1 MYRLSDAGWRKHKGN
16 MKCFKRER
24 TKCHN
29 LWFLYNF
36 FQLLQLSEMPSL
48 FSVAVFNDMVYW
60 SDTHRR
66 SIQAANKLTGK
77 NRKVLLKRPG
87 QPFDLKVRIHAVHI
101 TKCHPS
107 IYLALLSVS
116 SSVLV

>member
-1 MYRLSDAGWRKHKGN
+1 
-16 MKCFKRER
+16 MKCCKRAQTINGTVYIFES
-24 TKCHN
+24 
-29 LWFLYNF
+29 FF
-36 FQLLQLSEMPSL
+36 VFVVFQLLQLSEMPSL

-87 QPFDLKVRIHAVHI
+87 QPFDLKVRIHTVHI
-101 TKCHPS
+101 TKCHHS
-107 IYLALLSVS
+107 RRLHQYILHY
-116 SSVLV
+116 

>member
-1 MYRLSDAGWRKHKGN
+1 MAR
-16 MKCFKRER
+16 F
-24 TKCHN
+24 T
-29 LWFLYNF
+29 FLNF
-36 FQLLQLSEMPSL
+36 FVFVFQLLQLSEMPSL

-87 QPFDLKVRIHAVHI
+87 QPFDLKVRIHAVDI
-101 TKCHPS
+101 TKCHQS
-107 IYLALLSVS
+107 SSTSVYLALLSVS
-116 SSVLV
+116 SFCFVLGCPPSFAAQCVWSV